1 MIAARATHHSDVE
14 TLGATESGDHV
25 MKPSSRMPENSVS
38 AAPAWV
44 RLAAGII
51 QRLPAGRYRIM
62 DWICLRPPQA
72 FWMRTL
78 EELGGY
84 SFKCDLRDAICREV
98 CFTGRYEPQE
108 TALARGIL
116 RPGMCFLDVGANWG
130 YFTLL
135 AAHLVG
141 KGGRV
146 ISLEPDPR
154 LFSILLD
161 NLTRNELDQAIALP
175 HAAAD
180 SQGVLLLAGYRES
193 GGNFG
198 VSRVIANQPF
208 EDACF
213 QVLSDSLDSVLDEQ
227 GIDSVDLMKMDIEG
241 AEALAVKGMSKSLAK
256 KKIKHLLLEL
266 HPQQLLDQG
275 SCADAA
281 VEILRAVD
289 YTGFTI
295 NHSAPVTRRWAYG
308 QELNLWSLLRPFDP
322 AEDLDAWPH
331 QLWIAPG
338 SVRTWMV

>member
-1 MIAARATHHSDVE
+1 MIAGRLSQHSDVE
-14 TLGATESGDHV
+14 TLGAAESEDQV

-98 CFTGRYEPQE
+98 CFTGGYEPQE

-141 KGGRV
+141 TGGRV
-146 ISLEPDPR
+146 ISLELDPR
-154 LFSILLD
+154 LFSILLES
-161 NLTRNELDQAIALP
+161 LIRNEVDQATALP
-175 HAAAD
+175 LAAAD
-180 SQGVLLLAGYRES
+180 SRGVLLLAGYRES

-198 VSRVIANQPF
+198 VSRVIANQPL

-266 HPQQLLDQG
+266 HPQQLLDLG
-275 SCADAA
+275 SCADAVIETLLVA
-281 VEILRAVD
+281 D
-289 YTGFTI
+289 YKGFTI
-295 NHSAPVTRRWAYG
+295 DHSNLVTRRWAYG
-308 QELNLWSLLRPFDP
+308 QESNPRSLLRPFDP

-338 SVRTWMV
+338 